1 MQGQWPGRD
10 VSIDPVWFWVEGL
23 GFGLAL
29 SLGLGMAFRLLRG
42 RVPRIGWGIL
52 HATFATL
59 ATILLIVLLSGLPRP
74 DLLLDDAALF
84 FAMAFLGGL
93 TLAGLQVAGYRAPG
107 VIVFLHGLFAAFA
120 MVLLVV
126 GASRL

>member
-1 MQGQWPGRD
+1 
-10 VSIDPVWFWVEGL
+10 VVDPVWLWAAGVGL
-23 GFGLAL
+23 SAAL
-29 SLGLGMAFRLLRG
+29 LLGLGMVFQLLRG

-52 HATFATL
+52 HAMLATS
-59 ATILLIVLLSGLPRP
+59 ATILLIIWLFGLPRP

-93 TLAGLQVAGYRAPG
+93 TLAGLQIAGYRAPG
-107 VIVFLHGLFAAFA
+107 VIIFLHGLFAAFA
-120 MVLLVV
+120 MVLFVV

>member
-1 MQGQWPGRD
+1 M
-10 VSIDPVWFWVEGL
+10 VDPVWLWVAGM
-23 GFGLAL
+23 GFSGAL
-29 SLGLGMAFRLLRG
+29 LIGLGMVFHLLRG

-52 HATFATL
+52 HATLATL
-59 ATILLIVLLSGLPRP
+59 ATILLIVWLSGLPHP

-93 TLAGLQVAGYRAPG
+93 TLAGLQLAGYPAPG

-120 MVLLVV
+120 MVLFVV